1 MADEVA
7 NYVRIVVRKDG
18 DEDQI
23 KKFAADAR
31 TIEKNWNGVFDI
43 QTLAGLAGGKELEEE
58 TPALVGTYNY
68 KGNYQYGE
76 GIAPQ
81 LVNGTYKHAIAYDFT
96 TKWRPPLVAIEPI
109 GKMYPDL
116 IFEWEFYELSTEIS
130 GKVIYCDALG
140 VNQRLDWAEYETS
153 DEEGE
158 PVEDE
163 FFSPHTTDP
172 DIEGMYLWHDDA
184 ASLQVMLKTT
194 HHLLE
199 SNKKKA
205 QEIEELKAGIE
216 ELKAKLA

>member
-1 MADEVA
+1 
-7 NYVRIVVRKDG
+7 
-18 DEDQI
+18 
-23 KKFAADAR
+23 
-31 TIEKNWNGVFDI
+31 
-43 QTLAGLAGGKELEEE
+43 
-58 TPALVGTYNY
+58 
-68 KGNYQYGE
+68 
-76 GIAPQ
+76 
-81 LVNGTYKHAIAYDFT
+81 
-96 TKWRPPLVAIEPI
+96 
-109 GKMYPDL
+109 MYPDL